1 MRRGK
6 KPRHPTSRSTPLIP
20 ENAHAETEV
29 PTQAVLALR
38 QQVTERWNQAEAALQ
53 CQDRALALQ
62 CFQQVFALSDQL
74 PTVRLNLIIL
84 LLEFE
89 RHEEALLLLA
99 GLQAQQVHY
108 SQAMNALGLFYDRHH
123 KEDQALACWEEALR
137 CYPANVEALNNQA
150 NAFSRMHRLEQ
161 ALTCMDKALVIEPQ
175 RFAIRYNRGLIYQ
188 KLKDDERALVDYTQ
202 VMQQATEADPEYLWS
217 QLNSANI
224 WIERRQWQQAR
235 QLLVNVLRKQP
246 DADYVLG
253 TLVLTAI
260 FTANWSDYFPQVQ
273 EVLAGIDAGK
283 KMTPLLTL
291 LALPANV
298 QQQNRA
304 AQIYMDDRV
313 PDCRSKGYHVRRP
326 GRLRVAYVS
335 SDFGQHAV
343 SFLMAGLFER
353 HDRQRF
359 EIFLYSLQHR
369 REDPLLQR
377 LQAQAEHFVDLSTW
391 EDAAI
396 VALAREHDLDIAVD
410 LNGHTQGA
418 RTRLFALGLAPVQVH
433 YLGFPGGMGAAYYDY
448 ILADAIVIPPAHRQY
463 YREKVVYLP
472 GCFQVNDEQREAP
485 VPLRRAELGW
495 PEAAFVFCCFNG
507 TYKLNPLLFA
517 VWMAVLR
524 ACPEAVLALLG
535 ESGEVVAHLRQEATA
550 AGVEAQR
557 LHFATRQPYARHL
570 GRLAVADLVLDTL
583 PFNGGTS
590 SSDALWA
597 GVPVLTCT
605 GDTFAGRM
613 STSLLHRAGL
623 TELIVGSLEDYV
635 AVATALY
642 NDQARLQGIR
652 AQLQSNAVRQR
663 LFATEPTT
671 RAIEQAYLTMHQRR
685 IAGLLPDSFS
695 VGGGSCC

>member
-1 MRRGK
+1 MASLQDLLQR
-6 KPRHPTSRSTPLIP
+6 
-20 ENAHAETEV
+20 AEHFLSEGQTR
-29 PTQAVLALR
+29 QAVDCFLQMLEQHPQLPAIRMDVCVLLLQLGNLALLQEVIAGFSEPSPQAAQAYAALGVFYEQR
-38 QQVTERWNQAEAALQ
+38 QQYP
-53 CQDRALALQ
+53 LALQ
-62 CFQQVFALSDQL
+62 AFGTALQQDANQSMLWNYQARSQMHLGQWQDAAKSIEQALQRAPETAEYHFVSASIAHAAGQFAQAEQEFMQCLHCDPAYEAAYL
-74 PTVRLNLIIL
+74 P
-84 LLEFE
+84 
-89 RHEEALLLLA
+89 LA
-99 GLQAQQVHY
+99 MLYRQQGLQALAHQWLQ
-108 SQAMNALGLFYDRHH
+108 
-123 KEDQALACWEEALR
+123 QAL
-137 CYPANVEALNNQA
+137 
-150 NAFSRMHRLEQ
+150 
-161 ALTCMDKALVIEPQ
+161 Q
-175 RFAIRYNRGLIYQ
+175 RFPQGDFLQGTGCMLSMESA
-188 KLKDDERALVDYTQ
+188 DWTQ
-202 VMQQATEADPEYLWS
+202 WGAEVQS
-217 QLNSANI
+217 
-224 WIERRQWQQAR
+224 
-235 QLLVNVLRKQP
+235 VLC
-246 DADYVLG
+246 A
-253 TLVLTAI
+253 
-260 FTANWSDYFPQVQ
+260 
-273 EVLAGIDAGK
+273 IDAGRLVAL
-283 KMTPLLTL
+283 PHLV
-291 LALPANV
+291 LALPATER
-298 QQQNRA
+298 QQNNNA
-304 AQIYMDDRV
+304 ARV
-313 PDCRSKGYHVRRP
+313 IDAVFADQRSKESIIINKNRRA

-343 SFLMAGLFER
+343 SVLMAGLFER

-359 EIFLYSLQHR
+359 EIFLYSLQSR
-369 REDPLLQR
+369 RGDPLLQR

-448 ILADAIVIPPAHRQY
+448 ILADAIVIPLAHRQY

-570 GRLAVADLVLDTL
+570 GRLAAADLVLDTL

-642 NDQARLQGIR
+642 NNQARLQGIR